1 MPELPEVETVRRGLE
16 PYLLNARL
24 SDTRLNRPNLR
35 YPFPDRFAERLNGAT
50 VLRLERRAKYILAHL
65 DTHERIPKSGSRFS
79 DSDARQANMV
89 WVTHLGMTGRF
100 QIDDSAEG
108 MGGYYHQT
116 APDEKHLHFQTIAT
130 QPDGSRARIDF
141 YDPRR
146 FGFMLL
152 LKPDELYASRWYASL
167 GVEPLSDDLDA
178 KYLLSRAKG
187 RNLNLKALLMAQAG
201 IAGLGNIYV
210 CEALFRARLNPDRKA
225 ADLKPVEAEA
235 LVDGIK
241 TVLADAIASG
251 GSSISD
257 FAATSGE
264 LGYFQHRFCVYD
276 RKGKACPRNDGGI
289 IERKVHQGRSTFF
302 CSVCQT

>member
-1 MPELPEVETVRRGLE
+1 MPELPEVETVRRGLD
-16 PYLLNARL
+16 PYMTGARL
-24 SDTRLNRPNLR
+24 SDTKINRANLR
-35 YPFPDRFAERLNGAT
+35 YPFPDDFANRLDGAT

-65 DTHERIPKSGSRFS
+65 DT
-79 DSDARQANMV
+79 QQV

-100 QIDDSAEG
+100 QIEDSTDG
-108 MGGYYHQT
+108 LGNYVHQV
-116 APDEKHLHFQTIAT
+116 APDAKHLHFQTVAT
-130 QPDGSRARIDF
+130 RPDGTRARIDF

-152 LKPDELYASRWYASL
+152 LTPGELYEAGWYKSL
-167 GVEPLSDDLDA
+167 GVEPLSDDLSPA
-178 KYLLSRAKG
+178 YLLDKAKG
-187 RNLNLKALLMAQAG
+187 RSVNLKALLMAQGG

-210 CEALFRARLNPDRKA
+210 CEALYRARLSPDRRA
-225 ADLKPVEAEA
+225 GDLTAPQAEA

-241 TVLADAIASG
+241 TVLSDAIAAG

-276 RKGKACPRNDGGI
+276 RKGKPCLREDGGT

-302 CSVCQT
+302 CPACQI